1 MLEQINKNK
10 KAIAVILFIANV
22 SFICYYLMLAI
33 FNRPS
38 QDDWIFL
45 KAINSNSMTD
55 FLSYTYQHQSGRLT
69 GYFLHTINFSIF
81 DAGNIA
87 LAMPILSYSLSVVFM
102 YLIIK
107 RIVGADKLMIASLS
121 FFMVNA
127 LIICNFEFSAF
138 YWCCASLGIW
148 GSILYVYLFV
158 LLVDFKDLVSDKIQ
172 IVIIALL
179 KAFSSEVFTPLFAG
193 LLFLVLLFRFMKSKS
208 LKQLLCNT
216 GNKWIS
222 ATIVVLLIGTAIVVA
237 APGNYERAS
246 EEIYAHPSS
255 IIQFLVI
262 WIKNIA
268 VYFYL
273 FAFKLPYMLGAL
285 VVMFVVGMNGAKF
298 PIKCSYKQ
306 FAVYSGLLY
315 LVFVVLSVF
324 PMAYIMSGFGFH
336 RFYTPCIFVGMVI
349 LAMHGWKLGEACRE
363 KEWAVKNVPIITV
376 MYLVLITGAMV
387 FNLCYDTP
395 IAKAYAESVDKRT
408 EMIMEHKNNGDKSPL
423 ELDKLSDVHSVNF
436 KYLVTRRVKPVLYLS
451 DEISVDPNSYS
462 NMCISGYYDL
472 DFPIMLK
479 QE

>member
-45 KAINSNSMTD
+45 KAINSSSMMD
-55 FLSYTYQHQSGRLT
+55 FLSYTYLHQSGRLT

-81 DAGNIA
+81 NAENIA
-87 LAMPILSYSLSVVFM
+87 LAMPILSYTLSVIFM
-102 YLIIK
+102 YLTI
-107 RIVGADKLMIASLS
+107 RRVVDARKLMVASLS
-121 FFMVNA
+121 FFIVNI

-148 GSILYVYLFV
+148 GAILYVYLFV
-158 LLVDFKDLVSDKIQ
+158 LLVTFKDVMTDKIQ
-172 IVIIALL
+172 IIVIALL

-193 LLFLVLLFRFMKSKS
+193 LLFLALLYRFIKDKSI
-208 LKQLLCNT
+208 KQLMSDV
-216 GNKWIS
+216 GNKWIL
-222 ATIVVLLIGTAIVVA
+222 ATIIVLLIGTLVVVA

-246 EEIYAHPSS
+246 EEMYVEPSS
-255 IIQFLVI
+255 FIQFLMI
-262 WIKNIA
+262 WMKNFA

-273 FAFKLPYMLGAL
+273 FAFKLPYIFGVV
-285 VVMFVVGMNGAKF
+285 VVMFFVGMNGARF

-306 FAVYSGLLY
+306 FAIYSSALY
-315 LVFVVLSVF
+315 LAFIILSVF

-336 RFYTPCIFVGMVI
+336 RFYTPCIYVGIVI
-349 LAMHGWKLGEACRE
+349 LAMHGWKLGDDIRDRVPE
-363 KEWAVKNVPIITV
+363 KSFAAVTAT
-376 MYLVLITGAMV
+376 YLLLISFAMI

-436 KYLVTRRVKPVLYLS
+436 KYLVTRRVRPVLYLS
-451 DEISVDPNSYS
+451 DEISIDPNSYS